1 MKRVIPANEYF
12 ALGED
17 FEDRE
22 HDLFGEEG
30 YEKEVEKVAVIE
42 KQLNIYDLSGF
53 TPVLK

>member
-1 MKRVIPANEYF
+1 MKRVIPVKEYF